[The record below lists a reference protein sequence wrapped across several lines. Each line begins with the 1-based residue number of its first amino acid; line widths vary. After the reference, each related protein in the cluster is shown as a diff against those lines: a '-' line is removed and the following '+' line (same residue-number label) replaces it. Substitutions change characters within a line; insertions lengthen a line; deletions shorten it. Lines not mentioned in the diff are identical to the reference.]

1 MNEERTRERKMEG
14 GKEMERRTTHDDEG
28 NEKGMEGEGERVSS
42 RRGWVRSPRRG
53 CPFAMR
59 QRVHCTRFYV
69 KNVYLREESF
79 ERNIDSP
86 ATRCVAVS
94 CRQKALRPG
103 KSCFIRAP
111 KREREQY
118 RVGDI
123 EGGKER

>member
-1 MNEERTRERKMEG
+1 
-14 GKEMERRTTHDDEG
+14 MERRTTHDDEG

-86 ATRCVAVS
+86 ETRCVAVVMS
-94 CRQKALRPG
+94 AENFASREILLYP
-103 KSCFIRAP
+103 RA
-111 KREREQY
+111 
-118 RVGDI
+118 
-123 EGGKER
+123 KERKRAI